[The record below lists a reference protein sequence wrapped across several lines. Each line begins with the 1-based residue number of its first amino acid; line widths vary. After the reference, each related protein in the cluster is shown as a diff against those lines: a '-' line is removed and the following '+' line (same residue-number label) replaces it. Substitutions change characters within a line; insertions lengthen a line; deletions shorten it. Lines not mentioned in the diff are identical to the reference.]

1 MKYMMT
7 TIPPPQ
13 FAHLSPHPDS
23 PPIPTDRG
31 ENNVFQLLGGIFGR
45 PFFAASPPSHPQLRL
60 TPEGCQGKLRAGGGQ
75 PKELQKSDPKAER
88 RAFPRLGFC
97 LGISNLYRKCKMTRS
112 PSALFF
118 LPRPQT

>member
-13 FAHLSPHPDS
+13 FAHLSAHPDS

-45 PFFAASPPSHPQLRL
+45 PFFAASPPPTLS
-60 TPEGCQGKLRAGGGQ
+60 
-75 PKELQKSDPKAER
+75 
-88 RAFPRLGFC
+88 
-97 LGISNLYRKCKMTRS
+97 
-112 PSALFF
+112 SA
-118 LPRPQT
+118 